1 MVRITRNLFLYEAN
15 LCLILS
21 KSLGSCNSINNF
33 SFLTDFKCQLK
44 LNNYIYW
51 SLSQGFL
58 FHSMN
63 IYVLATVPYCCH
75 YTSFVK
81 IKTMFL
87 ALLFWGQIFFFFN
100 WKNLIHFLLW
110 MNSEMALP
118 YSKLP
123 HFCLFIFSLKK
134 YPHFQFN

>member
-15 LCLILS
+15 VCLILS

-87 ALLFWGQIFFFFN
+87 ALLFLGQIFFFFKLEEPHTFFVMDELWN
-100 WKNLIHFLLW
+100 GTSIFQASPFLLI
-110 MNSEMALP
+110 
-118 YSKLP
+118 Y
-123 HFCLFIFSLKK
+123 LFLKK
-134 YPHFQFN
+134 VSTFSV